1 MHSYGATKMPPISC
15 TECRTRL
22 PEQAEACPE
31 CGYPVTGHGHCVHG
45 EDSETARAALKE
57 YKLLQITGVAVVMAG
72 VIAAAV
78 DSPIAAAVA
87 VTVGVA
93 TYITGLL
100 GVWWNTGS

>member
-1 MHSYGATKMPPISC
+1 MPLISC

-31 CGYPVTGHGHCVHG
+31 CGYPVTGREHKTSG
-45 EDSETARAALKE
+45 EDTDTAHATLKE
-57 YKLLQITGVAVVMAG
+57 YKLLQFAGVTVTGGG
-72 VIAAAV
+72 VIAALV

-87 VTVGVA
+87 VTVGIA

-100 GVWWNTGS
+100 GVWWNTGD